1 MDSRLQDKIRAGESK
16 VLEFKEIL
24 PQGDKIAKTVVAFSN
39 TSGGQLIIGV
49 GDDRTIKG
57 IDPDV
62 DIFALQDRVVSIIYD
77 LCYPNILPDKR
88 GWQIVVC
95 NRGLSRE
102 FIALLFEKRRAESWY
117 LRADRKF

>member
-1 MDSRLQDKIRAGESK
+1 MDTRLQDKISAGESK

-24 PQGDKIAKTVVAFSN
+24 PQGDKIAKTVIAFSN

-62 DIFALQDRVVSIIYD
+62 DIFELQDRVASIIYVF
-77 LCYPNILPDKR
+77 CYPNILP
-88 GWQIVVC
+88 
-95 NRGLSRE
+95 
-102 FIALLFEKRRAESWY
+102 
-117 LRADRKF
+117 

>member
-62 DIFALQDRVVSIIYD
+62 DQQFHTIITDQVDSMSGIKY
-77 LCYPNILPDKR
+77 
-88 GWQIVVC
+88 
-95 NRGLSRE
+95 
-102 FIALLFEKRRAESWY
+102 
-117 LRADRKF
+117 

>member
-1 MDSRLQDKIRAGESK
+1 MDSCLQDKILAGESK

-24 PQGDKIAKTVVAFSN
+24 PQGDKIAKTVIAFSN

-62 DIFALQDRVVSIIYD
+62 DMIYVTRIFF
-77 LCYPNILPDKR
+77 PNFTR
-88 GWQIVVC
+88 QTWM
-95 NRGLSRE
+95 
-102 FIALLFEKRRAESWY
+102 ESY
-117 LRADRKF
+117 CL